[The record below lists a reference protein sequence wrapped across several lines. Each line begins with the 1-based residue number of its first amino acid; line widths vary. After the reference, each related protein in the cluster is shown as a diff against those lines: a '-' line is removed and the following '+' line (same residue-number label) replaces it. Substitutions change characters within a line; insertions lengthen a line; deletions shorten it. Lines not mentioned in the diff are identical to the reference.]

1 MTLKAKLESILFIS
15 NRPLSL
21 KKLAEL
27 TNGEVADVETALK
40 ELEEQYN
47 SKEGGVILLRAGK
60 ECQFST
66 SPDAS
71 KLVRNFVRE
80 ELTGELTKPQ
90 LETLTVIAYRGPI
103 SKPELEQIRGVNC
116 SLILR
121 NLMIRGLVEESE
133 ERGEIRFNITMDF
146 LRHLGLRNVSELPD
160 YEKLNS
166 NESLQKFLN
175 TRSDKHDPNNPNT
188 FE

>member
-1 MTLKAKLESILFIS
+1 MQLKAKLESILFIS
-15 NRPLSL
+15 NRPLSI

-27 TNGEVADVETALK
+27 TNGAVADVEVTLK

-47 SKEGGVILLRAGK
+47 SKESGVNLLRVGK
-60 ECQFST
+60 EYQLST
-66 SPDAS
+66 APDAS
-71 KLVRNFVRE
+71 RLARDFVRE
-80 ELTGELTKPQ
+80 ELTGDLTKPQ

-121 NLMIRGLVEESE
+121 NLMIRGLVEESAE
-133 ERGEIRFNITMDF
+133 KGEIRFNITMDF
-146 LRHLGLRNVSELPD
+146 LRHLGLRSASELPD

-166 NESLQKFLN
+166 NESLQKFLE
-175 TRSDKHDPNNPNT
+175 TRSQSVNT
-188 FE
+188 SK